1 MNFRITKLNYNA
13 FFYKGGDA
21 EDPKVF
27 SDHSYCLPQ
36 PPGALGSTSA
46 PEKVPKGKKARDDG
60 RTAASSPLR
69 NKENTSVLTVKA
81 LREREFYIQMV
92 KSMMNFPTF

>member
-1 MNFRITKLNYNA
+1 MP
-13 FFYKGGDA
+13 FFYKEGDA

-69 NKENTSVLTVKA
+69 NKENTPAVSGEYGEIRFRCAGYCNCIAMTTMGL
-81 LREREFYIQMV
+81 
-92 KSMMNFPTF
+92 SWNH